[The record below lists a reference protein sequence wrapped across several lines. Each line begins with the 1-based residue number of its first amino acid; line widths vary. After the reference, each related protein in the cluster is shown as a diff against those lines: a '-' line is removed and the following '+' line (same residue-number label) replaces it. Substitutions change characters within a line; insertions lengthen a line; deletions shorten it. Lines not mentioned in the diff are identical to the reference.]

1 MYEKETLT
9 QRTINFDKFMGRV
22 NGYLFSFMEK
32 SITGRLIALN
42 NGFLT
47 VEMRSGSIIVAHE
60 STVKS
65 IWNIHQKQHQE
76 MV

>member
-1 MYEKETLT
+1 MNENENLT

-32 SITGRLIALN
+32 SITGKLVALN

-47 VEMRSGSIIVAHE
+47 VETRSVSIICANQ
-60 STVKS
+60 STLKS
-65 IWNIHQKQHQE
+65 IWNIYRKQPE

>member
-1 MYEKETLT
+1 MNENETLT
-9 QRTINFDKFMGRV
+9 QQTINFDKFMGKID
-22 NGYLFSFMEK
+22 GIFFSFMEK

-47 VEMRSGSIIVAHE
+47 VEMRSGSLIVAHE

-65 IWNIHQKQHQE
+65 IWNIHQKQPE